1 MKKTHSMATSQQ
13 IVNHLPKTAAKC
25 LVVAVA
31 SLMSISVSQA
41 DTAVKKIGDLEIYQ
55 SATGG
60 QINLMMMLDT
70 SGSMGISSLVLPKN
84 NPYGSP
90 GDVDTGLCDRVNV
103 YEYNNDRSST
113 YPFAE
118 WAYNARDTRDGE
130 TKGKTSF
137 KKSVTINGTTIPYY
151 LRGCGTASI
160 DTAGKLVEPVNST
173 GQQLGA
179 FDRLSRLKDA
189 LITLLAGT
197 DIKDSIVMGL
207 GQFSS
212 KTEINISGATNKIVD
227 GHSGRVLV
235 KAAALNQDQRIKLI
249 QAIAGIQSLDT
260 TTNQDGSA
268 NDALK
273 FSSDNYP
280 NVTKASSG
288 TPAAHAYAEAGAY
301 MMGTTTGKEPNP
313 SSSVSIVYDGS
324 MTMQNPT
331 TKEQV
336 YFTCVSL
343 GGGETSI
350 FNGNAKVKQCVN
362 NWPGYDTNNKMLE
375 TATINSGVYM
385 PNGSGGWTQITSLDD
400 FKTKSGITTMDSGW
414 ETFTKLPVGW
424 RYGGWMKV
432 ANEPMDIEPIVGTVW
447 TGYAGDTI
455 GIVSYRTSPFSIKN
469 TTTTQGFQDCP
480 TGYSIHSGW
489 ISLCSKTGNWTRNA
503 TQSEI
508 SSNRCSSPADGS
520 TDPLPNA
527 REPSGALKYDEHYN
541 QRNTSYKAGT
551 KKQVAQ
557 CVQTTSAVVRP
568 WGDINGIGEPIENMY
583 GGIAYSAADTNN
595 GTNYYRGATPVTS
608 TTAQCDSNGIYFLTD
623 GAPNSTKDDMAKTI
637 LNKSLNDDARYTI
650 ITKPTGL
657 ISPTL
662 QSGLFSGETGGWEW
676 IGEYAKRLNDPTKN
690 PSGVRIRTAVAGFGA
705 SFDGLTK
712 NSDGSYNCDSAGA
725 TDDAKNACKWGKIG
739 AGYGEGGFFYTQS
752 AEDISNSLQ
761 EFIGTLNNTIPAAPS
776 GTIVVPEDPYNAASQ
791 LPVAYYPSLQ
801 SNVAGNS
808 AIWQGNMKKYSL
820 FNGSLFGL
828 NDTNASTKLFLND
841 LGTTGV
847 STTNGT
853 GSSGKTDPTVRDLWA
868 SADVPAKND
877 LVDSGGS
884 LEHVKVPTTAKLN
897 NVRTVYVEDDTVLKK
912 FGVDSTGKVTLGG
925 AVYSDTNTF
934 VDTIYTKEKIQALIQ
949 FLGFTLSDA
958 DKALAI
964 KDLTLT
970 TPSDAKVY
978 GATIH
983 SIPAAVSYSAK
994 LDPTTGRVTNERDDY
1009 VLFGSMD
1016 GALHMVNADS
1026 YLQTAT
1032 ALDNTKNISQNGGS
1046 EVFAFIPKTIVAKQS
1061 NALIKGATGNGTGQ
1075 PYFGVDAP
1083 WLVTTNYKYDLA
1095 NNQVNVD
1102 TSNSQGVFAYG
1113 GLRMGGAAIYGMNLT
1128 DKANPSLM
1136 FAITPATTGFG
1147 RMGQIWAKP
1156 TKAKIK
1162 TSTTDTGTDV
1172 LIFGGGYDTCYENP
1186 YFQVGVTIN
1195 TTNKISTEC
1204 AAKTQA
1210 QGNAVYMVNARTG
1223 ALIWSASNTANGN
1236 GSSINTNMKN
1246 SIVGGIN
1253 ALDRN
1258 SDGFMDHLYFADLG
1272 GQVFRADFT
1281 NAGSTRYTTT
1291 TTATGTTRTATAQTA
1306 FANQRVTRILSDT
1319 PNTTLTGSMKLRF
1332 YERPVVSFY
1341 RNPTTQRLFTLINVI
1356 SGDRSSPLTKIRAA
1370 GTEDRVYGIIDT
1382 DVNKAVTQLFD
1393 DGFNSTSTT
1402 NIQNIVDLTDSNLTA
1417 LPLDLATNRTTTI
1430 DTAKAAMNN
1439 GTSRGWY
1446 YPLNRFEGFLN
1457 VYNGKGV
1464 GKSEVIGNYL
1474 YTTVYSPD
1482 MNYDTSGSCS
1492 AKITG
1497 GSERQLYCL
1506 PYGICSNETSL
1517 SGTGGFA
1524 RAGKGIQELTLGP
1537 RSDSLAN
1544 QKVLVGTETLD
1555 QRARPRVGYGDD
1567 NDKVLA
1573 SNGGVGLTSSTAVKT
1588 SGNYKGDGSAAE
1600 FIFNERYVLTPSTW
1614 YEVAK

>member
-1 MKKTHSMATSQQ
+1 MKKTHSMAKSQQ

-25 LVVAVA
+25 LVIAVA
-31 SLMSISVSQA
+31 SLMSISASQA
-41 DTAVKKIGDLEIYQ
+41 DTANKQIGDLEIYK
-55 SATGG
+55 AAEGG
-60 QINLMMMLDT
+60 KVTVTMMLDT
-70 SGSMGISSLVLPKN
+70 SGSMAISQVGASACDLPSGTSYARTIDLDSYKTL
-84 NPYGSP
+84 NP
-90 GDVDTGLCDRVNV
+90 
-103 YEYNNDRSST
+103 SST
-113 YPFAE
+113 LDY
-118 WAYNARDTRDGE
+118 ARYGCE
-130 TKGKTSF
+130 Y
-137 KKSVTINGTTIPYY
+137 SVANGYEITP
-151 LRGCGTASI
+151 
-160 DTAGKLVEPVNST
+160 
-173 GQQLGA
+173 
-179 FDRLSRLKDA
+179 DRITRLKDGIFE
-189 LITLLAGT
+189 LMNSTKLNSST
-197 DIKDSIVMGL
+197 VSIGI
-207 GQFSS
+207 GQFSTQS
-212 KTEINISGATNKIVD
+212 DSNNTYKNATGVGGKILVPAALLSDAQRTLIKTEVA
-227 GHSGRVLV
+227 
-235 KAAALNQDQRIKLI
+235 KLR
-249 QAIAGIQSLDT
+249 GT
-260 TTNQDGSA
+260 G
-268 NDALK
+268 
-273 FSSDNYP
+273 
-280 NVTKASSG
+280 G
-288 TPAAHAYAEAGAY
+288 TPAAHAYAEAASY
-301 MMGTTTGKEPNP
+301 MLGTNTIAPYNGYSTTDYNYSGFND
-313 SSSVSIVYDGS
+313 SIANS
-324 MTMQNPT
+324 KT
-331 TKEQV
+331 
-336 YFTCVSL
+336 
-343 GGGETSI
+343 
-350 FNGNAKVKQCVN
+350 NGNYIS
-362 NWPGYDTNNKMLE
+362 PL
-375 TATINSGVYM
+375 AT
-385 PNGSGGWTQITSLDD
+385 
-400 FKTKSGITTMDSGW
+400 
-414 ETFTKLPVGW
+414 
-424 RYGGWMKV
+424 
-432 ANEPMDIEPIVGTVW
+432 TV
-447 TGYAGDTI
+447 
-455 GIVSYRTSPFSIKN
+455 S
-469 TTTTQGFQDCP
+469 
-480 TGYSIHSGW
+480 
-489 ISLCSKTGNWTRNA
+489 
-503 TQSEI
+503 
-508 SSNRCSSPADGS
+508 
-520 TDPLPNA
+520 
-527 REPSGALKYDEHYN
+527 
-541 QRNTSYKAGT
+541 
-551 KKQVAQ
+551 
-557 CVQTTSAVVRP
+557 
-568 WGDINGIGEPIENMY
+568 
-583 GGIAYSAADTNN
+583 
-595 GTNYYRGATPVTS
+595 
-608 TTAQCDSNGIYFLTD
+608 QCDGAGIYFLTD
-623 GAPNSTKDDMAKTI
+623 GAPNSSNQPAIMMKTA
-637 LNKSLNDDARYTI
+637 LRSSSDFFV
-650 ITKPTGL
+650 PTTGNNL
-657 ISPTL
+657 PNGL
-662 QSGLFSGETGGWEW
+662 QSGHAMPYVGEFSKWLRDTS
-676 IGEYAKRLNDPTKN
+676 KN
-690 PSGVRIRTAVAGFGA
+690 PKAASIRTAVVGFGA
-705 SFDGLTK
+705 EFDTTQYPLIRRTLKKVKVNKSTGLPLTK
-712 NSDGSYNCDSAGA
+712 ADGTPDYDGDKEAIYYDCTQITA
-725 TDDAKNACKWGKIG
+725 TDAKNACNWGAKSHPLLPNVG
-739 AGYGEGGFFYTQS
+739 GFGEGGFTS
-752 AEDISNSLQ
+752 AKLPEDVVDSVVK
-761 EFIGTLNNTIPAAPS
+761 FVDDLNNTIPASPS

-884 LEHVKVPTTAKLN
+884 LEHVKVPTTAKID
-897 NVRTVYVEDDTVLKK
+897 NVRTVYVEDGTVLKK
-912 FGVDSTGKVTLGG
+912 FGVDLTGKVTLGG

-970 TPSDAKVY
+970 TPSNAKPY

-983 SIPAAVSYSAK
+983 SVPAAVSYSAK

-1032 ALDNTKNISQNGGS
+1032 ALDNAKNISQNGGS
-1046 EVFAFIPKTIVAKQS
+1046 EVFAFIPKTIIANQS
-1061 NALIKGATGNGTGQ
+1061 NALIKGATGNGIGQ
-1075 PYFGVDAP
+1075 PYFGMDAP
-1083 WLVTTNYKYDLA
+1083 WLVTTNYRYDLA

-1102 TSNSQGVFAYG
+1102 TSNSHGVFAYG

-1128 DKANPSLM
+1128 DKVNPSLM

-1223 ALIWSASNTANGN
+1223 TLIWSASNTTNGN

-1291 TTATGTTRTATAQTA
+1291 TTATGTTQTATAQTA

-1356 SGDRSSPLTKIRAA
+1356 SGDRSSPLTKIRAT

-1393 DGFNSTSTT
+1393 DGFSSTSTT
-1402 NIQNIVDLTDSNLTA
+1402 NTQNIINLTDSNLTA
-1417 LPLDLATNRTTTI
+1417 LPLDLAANRTTMI
-1430 DTAKAAMNN
+1430 NTAKAAMNN

-1482 MNYDTSGSCS
+1482 MNYDTSASCS
-1492 AKITG
+1492 AKIIG

-1506 PYGICSNETSL
+1506 PYGICSNATSL
-1517 SGTGGFA
+1517 SGTGGFV

-1555 QRARPRVGYGDD
+1555 QRASPRVGYGNDD
-1567 NDKVLA
+1567 GKVLA

>member
-1 MKKTHSMATSQQ
+1 MKKTHSMAKSQQ

-25 LVVAVA
+25 LVIAVA
-31 SLMSISVSQA
+31 SLMSISASQA
-41 DTAVKKIGDLEIYQ
+41 DTANKQIGDLEIYQ
-55 SATGG
+55 SATPGKTT
-60 QINLMMMLDT
+60 LMLMIDK
-70 SGSMGISSLVLPKN
+70 SGSMDRDAGGGGAYACEMGGYSN
-84 NPYGSP
+84 F
-90 GDVDTGLCDRVNV
+90 TGFDQN
-103 YEYNNDRSST
+103 S
-113 YPFAE
+113 
-118 WAYNARDTRDGE
+118 
-130 TKGKTSF
+130 
-137 KKSVTINGTTIPYY
+137 GTTPAYTRKGCRANKPVYYY
-151 LRGCGTASI
+151 LKVSGSRKDTWYGCGSGNKSECTTNDSNQISQPNPLPSSSNGFEADSARSYTYYYKNTPI
-160 DTAGKLVEPVNST
+160 QNV
-173 GQQLGA
+173 
-179 FDRLSRLKDA
+179 DRLTRVKDGLFDLLQGNA
-189 LITLLAGT
+189 AKNITKLSD
-197 DIKDSIVMGL
+197 DIVVGL
-207 GQFSS
+207 SFFSATG
-212 KTEINISGATNKIVD
+212 KEGYISVPA
-227 GHSGRVLV
+227 R
-235 KAAALNQDQRIKLI
+235 ALNQ
-249 QAIAGIQSLDT
+249 SV
-260 TTNQDGSA
+260 TNGG
-268 NDALK
+268 
-273 FSSDNYP
+273 
-280 NVTKASSG
+280 VTKTQREWLLQSIADIKG
-288 TPAAHAYAEAGAY
+288 GGLTPTAHAYAEVGAY
-301 MMGTTTGKEPNP
+301 MMGTNTTNTVQASASGMGY
-313 SSSVSIVYDGS
+313 SSTDS
-324 MTMQNPT
+324 
-331 TKEQV
+331 
-336 YFTCVSL
+336 
-343 GGGETSI
+343 
-350 FNGNAKVKQCVN
+350 
-362 NWPGYDTNNKMLE
+362 
-375 TATINSGVYM
+375 
-385 PNGSGGWTQITSLDD
+385 
-400 FKTKSGITTMDSGW
+400 KSG
-414 ETFTKLPVGW
+414 
-424 RYGGWMKV
+424 
-432 ANEPMDIEPIVGTVW
+432 ANYLKP
-447 TGYAGDTI
+447 A
-455 GIVSYRTSPFSIKN
+455 
-469 TTTTQGFQDCP
+469 
-480 TGYSIHSGW
+480 
-489 ISLCSKTGNWTRNA
+489 SLLENN
-503 TQSEI
+503 
-508 SSNRCSSPADGS
+508 
-520 TDPLPNA
+520 
-527 REPSGALKYDEHYN
+527 
-541 QRNTSYKAGT
+541 
-551 KKQVAQ
+551 AQ
-557 CVQTTSAVVRP
+557 CSGQ
-568 WGDINGIGEPIENMY
+568 
-583 GGIAYSAADTNN
+583 
-595 GTNYYRGATPVTS
+595 
-608 TTAQCDSNGIYFLTD
+608 GIYFLTD
-623 GAPNSTKDDMAKTI
+623 GNPNSTGYYSSTAVMKASLGSTSSSFSCDGSLLSNINSSQDDSWDCIYKYSQALLDPSKNPAGRMFKTAVVGFGSDFSAIPSYDKTKTEAENISSIDGATAQGFVQNAAKWGVYG
-637 LNKSLNDDARYTI
+637 K
-650 ITKPTGL
+650 
-657 ISPTL
+657 
-662 QSGLFSGETGGWEW
+662 GGWYRGSSSEDVVNSVTEFLGT
-676 IGEYAKRLNDPTKN
+676 IGSTYIA
-690 PSGVRIRTAVAGFGA
+690 PS
-705 SFDGLTK
+705 
-712 NSDGSYNCDSAGA
+712 
-725 TDDAKNACKWGKIG
+725 
-739 AGYGEGGFFYTQS
+739 
-752 AEDISNSLQ
+752 
-761 EFIGTLNNTIPAAPS
+761 PS

-884 LEHVKVPTTAKLN
+884 LEHVKVPTTAKID
-897 NVRTVYVEDDTVLKK
+897 NVRTVYVEDGTVLKK
-912 FGVDSTGKVTLGG
+912 FGVDLTGKVTLVDLTGKVTLGG

-970 TPSDAKVY
+970 TPSNAKPY

-983 SIPAAVSYSAK
+983 SVPAAVSYSAK

-1032 ALDNTKNISQNGGS
+1032 ALDNAKNISQNGGS
-1046 EVFAFIPKTIVAKQS
+1046 EVFAFIPKTIIANQS
-1061 NALIKGATGNGTGQ
+1061 NALIKGATGNGIGQ
-1075 PYFGVDAP
+1075 PYFGMDAP
-1083 WLVTTNYKYDLA
+1083 WLVTTNYRYDLA

-1102 TSNSQGVFAYG
+1102 TSNSHGVFAYG
-1113 GLRMGGAAIYGMNLT
+1113 GLRMGGAAMYGINLT
-1128 DKANPSLM
+1128 DKVNPSLM

-1186 YFQVGVTIN
+1186 YFQVGVTAD

-1223 ALIWSASNTANGN
+1223 TLIWSASNTTNGN

-1291 TTATGTTRTATAQTA
+1291 TTATGTTQTATAQTA

-1402 NIQNIVDLTDSNLTA
+1402 NTQNIINLTDSNLTA

-1430 DTAKAAMNN
+1430 NTAKAAMNN

-1482 MNYDTSGSCS
+1482 MNYDTSASCS
-1492 AKITG
+1492 AKIIG

-1506 PYGICSNETSL
+1506 PYGICSNATSL
-1517 SGTGGFA
+1517 SGTGGFV

-1555 QRARPRVGYGDD
+1555 QRASPRVGYGNDD
-1567 NDKVLA
+1567 GKVLA

>member
-1 MKKTHSMATSQQ
+1 MKKTHSMAKSQQ

-31 SLMSISVSQA
+31 SLMSMSASQA
-41 DTAVKKIGDLEIYQ
+41 DTANKKIGDLEIYQ
-55 SATGG
+55 SATPGKTT
-60 QINLMMMLDT
+60 LMLMIDK
-70 SGSMGISSLVLPKN
+70 SGSM
-84 NPYGSP
+84 
-90 GDVDTGLCDRVNV
+90 DRDASGGGADACEMG
-103 YEYNNDRSST
+103 EYSRNYDKIDEPS
-113 YPFAE
+113 
-118 WAYNARDTRDGE
+118 
-130 TKGKTSF
+130 
-137 KKSVTINGTTIPYY
+137 GTTPAYTRKICSVNKPVYYY
-151 LRGCGTASI
+151 LKVSGSRKNTWYGCGSGNRSECTTNDSNQISQPNPLPSSSNGFEADSARSYTYYYKNTPI
-160 DTAGKLVEPVNST
+160 QN
-173 GQQLGA
+173 
-179 FDRLSRLKDA
+179 FDRLTRVKNGLFDLLQGNAAKN
-189 LITLLAGT
+189 ITKLSD
-197 DIKDSIVMGL
+197 DIVVGL
-207 GQFSS
+207 SFFSS
-212 KTEINISGATNKIVD
+212 TGREGYISVPA
-227 GHSGRVLV
+227 R
-235 KAAALNQDQRIKLI
+235 ALNQ
-249 QAIAGIQSLDT
+249 SV
-260 TTNQDGSA
+260 TNGG
-268 NDALK
+268 
-273 FSSDNYP
+273 
-280 NVTKASSG
+280 VTKTQREWLLQSIADITG
-288 TPAAHAYAEAGAY
+288 DYTTPTAHAYAEVGAY
-301 MMGTTTGKEPNP
+301 MMGTNTTNTVQASASGMKY
-313 SSSVSIVYDGS
+313 SSTDS
-324 MTMQNPT
+324 
-331 TKEQV
+331 
-336 YFTCVSL
+336 
-343 GGGETSI
+343 
-350 FNGNAKVKQCVN
+350 
-362 NWPGYDTNNKMLE
+362 
-375 TATINSGVYM
+375 
-385 PNGSGGWTQITSLDD
+385 
-400 FKTKSGITTMDSGW
+400 KSG
-414 ETFTKLPVGW
+414 
-424 RYGGWMKV
+424 
-432 ANEPMDIEPIVGTVW
+432 ANYLKP
-447 TGYAGDTI
+447 A
-455 GIVSYRTSPFSIKN
+455 
-469 TTTTQGFQDCP
+469 
-480 TGYSIHSGW
+480 
-489 ISLCSKTGNWTRNA
+489 SLLEDN
-503 TQSEI
+503 
-508 SSNRCSSPADGS
+508 
-520 TDPLPNA
+520 
-527 REPSGALKYDEHYN
+527 
-541 QRNTSYKAGT
+541 
-551 KKQVAQ
+551 AQ
-557 CVQTTSAVVRP
+557 CSGQ
-568 WGDINGIGEPIENMY
+568 
-583 GGIAYSAADTNN
+583 
-595 GTNYYRGATPVTS
+595 
-608 TTAQCDSNGIYFLTD
+608 GIYFLTD
-623 GAPNSTKDDMAKTI
+623 GNPNSTSKTSSTAVMQASLSNKGSSFSCNGSLLSNINGSQDDSWDCIYKYSQALLDPSKNPAGRMFKTAVVGFGSDFSEMPSYDKTKTEAENIRSIDGATTAEGFVKNAAKWGVYG
-637 LNKSLNDDARYTI
+637 K
-650 ITKPTGL
+650 
-657 ISPTL
+657 
-662 QSGLFSGETGGWEW
+662 GGWYRGSSSEDVVNSVTEFLGT
-676 IGEYAKRLNDPTKN
+676 IGSTYIA
-690 PSGVRIRTAVAGFGA
+690 PS
-705 SFDGLTK
+705 
-712 NSDGSYNCDSAGA
+712 
-725 TDDAKNACKWGKIG
+725 
-739 AGYGEGGFFYTQS
+739 
-752 AEDISNSLQ
+752 
-761 EFIGTLNNTIPAAPS
+761 PS

-801 SNVAGNS
+801 SDVAGNS

-841 LGTTGV
+841 LGTTGT

-853 GSSGKTDPTVRDLWA
+853 GSSGKPDPTVRDLWA

-877 LVDSGGS
+877 LVASGGS

-897 NVRTVYVEDDTVLKK
+897 NVRTVYVEDGTVLKK

-925 AVYSDTNTF
+925 VVYSDTNTF

-983 SIPAAVSYSAK
+983 SVPAVVSYSAK

-1032 ALDNTKNISQNGGS
+1032 ALDNTKNISADGGS
-1046 EVFAFIPKTIVAKQS
+1046 EVFAFIPKTIIANQS

-1075 PYFGVDAP
+1075 PYFGMDAP

-1172 LIFGGGYDTCYENP
+1172 LIFGGGYDTCYEDEN
-1186 YFQVGVTIN
+1186 YQVGTTTSSLNNQRGQACNRTAN
-1195 TTNKISTEC
+1195 TEAI
-1204 AAKTQA
+1204 
-1210 QGNAVYMVNARTG
+1210 GNAVYIVNAKTG

-1281 NAGSTRYTTT
+1281 NAGDTRYTTT
-1291 TTATGTTRTATAQTA
+1291 TTATGTTQTATAQTA

-1402 NIQNIVDLTDSNLTA
+1402 NTQNIVDLTDSNLTA
-1417 LPLDLATNRTTTI
+1417 LPLDLAANRTTTI
-1430 DTAKAAMNN
+1430 DTAKLNMNN
-1439 GTSRGWY
+1439 GNKKGWY

-1457 VYNGKGV
+1457 VYNAKGV

-1506 PYGICSNETSL
+1506 PYGICSNATSL

-1555 QRARPRVGYGDD
+1555 QRASPRVGYGNDD
-1567 NDKVLA
+1567 GKVLA
-1573 SNGGVGLTSSTAVKT
+1573 SNGGVGLTSSTAVKI